1 MATKPTPQQEASSL
15 YVAAD
20 LITAKGLI
28 RGTFQTCKGRCT
40 VGAIAEAVTGWAVP
54 PEDLS
59 SVPLLESLLSLVSE
73 AVVSNV
79 VDDHTIE
86 RIADWSDAPDR
97 TAGEVVQLLRRL
109 ADGLLAEAAVDAA
122 HELDAQ
128 LAEQRHQL
136 LDPAVM
142 DYTVRTSVADVAVAA

>member
-1 MATKPTPQQEASSL
+1 MATKPTPQQEAEAL
-15 YVAAD
+15 YAAAD

-28 RGTFQTCKGRCT
+28 RGTFQTCEGRCT

-54 PEDLS
+54 PEDRS
-59 SVPLLESLLSLVSE
+59 SVPLLNSLLDLVSE
-73 AVVSNV
+73 SVVSNV
-79 VDDHTIE
+79 VEDHTIE

-97 TAGEVVQLLRRL
+97 TAGEVAQLLRRL
-109 ADGLLAEAAVDAA
+109 ADGLLAEASVDAA
-122 HELDAQ
+122 YHLDAQ

-142 DYTVRTSVADVAVAA
+142 DYTVRPAGLELGSAA

>member
-1 MATKPTPQQEASSL
+1 MPIISPTPL
-15 YVAAD
+15 FVAAD
-20 LITAKGLI
+20 LIERDGLSKGDYI
-28 RGTFQTCKGRCT
+28 TVEGCRCT
-40 VGAIAEAVTGWAVP
+40 VGALSEAVTGSPVP
-54 PEDLS
+54 PEDLA
-59 SVPLLESLLSLVSE
+59 SVPLLHALLRLVSD
-73 AVVSNV
+73 AVVSNT
-79 VDDHTIE
+79 VDSDPVE

-122 HELDAQ
+122 HDLDAQ

-142 DYTVRTSVADVAVAA
+142 DYTVRTSVAELGRAA